1 MNGKVAFLLAG
12 FGLAGTS
19 VYADEPQAI
28 VPEKHLDLMYDHC
41 MDCHNAD
48 TRKGKVNLED
58 LPLEVNTLQHAE
70 LWQKVLDVMNS
81 GEMPPEN
88 KRQPEKEAKADFL
101 EDLAKTMVLARK
113 KLSDSGGRITMR
125 RLNRREYHKT
135 IESLTGV
142 SLTVDSLPADGGAGS
157 FDTVG
162 ASQFISSDQFEQY
175 LELGRTAVDEA
186 FARHAS
192 MDRKVLTFRVEPE
205 KTVNV
210 ESAKWMKRLEEAHQR
225 FLGWKAGV
233 DKAALAPEN
242 QQVLEQIRK
251 KYNVTDLTNSI
262 RLYQNA
268 DLLKGTPDAKK
279 FGFKDSNDAEFSF
292 RGGYDRTYAYQK
304 HYAELPL
311 SDRGTYLK
319 LGWGIQ
325 RIVISPP
332 ADKLAPGEYKLSI
345 RAGSVKGSDPNRHYI
360 QIGYPQRNN
369 DVPAGFA
376 GKPISGHQV
385 NGTTDNP
392 EIIETI
398 VKIGSGNPNE
408 FAIQERQPEDRDLYR
423 KQFYRIKKETGY
435 GYPPAVWIDWAE
447 LEGPIRDK
455 RTIDSS
461 ITRVEPEKTINP
473 ANEKII
479 KKAEAAQ
486 DRFKQWKKGV
496 DEAVKSPENQEIIA
510 EIRKKNRLIDHP
522 NRFYTFAEHF
532 KGVPD
537 PRDFGFIDCQKAA
550 SADPSR
556 SKNLALLKHYAS
568 LPHRDTGT
576 YLKLTHGTGRVIVA
590 PNKMPVG
597 DYIFRV
603 RLATVKG
610 TPATRKFI
618 EIGHPQ
624 RDIESRDWGLKG
636 KPISVHQVT
645 GTIETPQIL
654 EIPIEVRSDT
664 PREFAV
670 QEKQPNNA
678 NLKTLWD
685 EHNQLRA
692 ENGYGHPPAIWIDW
706 AEIEGPHDRNRPKIW
721 KQRREVE
728 HYANDKVRR
737 KYENYFKAGY
747 EAALAFQKD
756 GIPRPDVGVKDLDE
770 AKFRIRRYEM
780 EAPSQLRYLNDP
792 LTKSG
797 SLLGVFDRNGNLN
810 SEEFIEIST
819 DPLGAKKKSKPL
831 PLGQYRLRVR
841 LGSIEG
847 TSPDRHFAVLGCVS
861 SGMHRNLDGDK
872 FSLLET
878 FQVTGTTQDPQ
889 VFETTVE
896 LTLNGPR
903 KFSLREKSNLRADTL
918 RGKWEIY
925 KDGMAA
931 PPAIWIDWVEW
942 EGPLPTEK
950 AASGLVSI
958 LAENRYGSKNTE
970 EQRAREMFHDFCV
983 DAFRQVQPDPKFID
997 QLIGLFKIRKSA
1009 GEPFDVAIRTPLSV
1023 ILSSPGFLYLDEPN
1037 KGDSKRS
1044 LTEREL
1050 AVRLSYFLWS
1060 RPPDSELFALAE
1072 KSELSKPE
1080 ILRQQ
1085 VNRMI
1090 ADTRSDDFVS
1100 GFVHQWLHM
1109 ERLDFFQFDTKLHR
1123 EFDESVRSSA
1133 RKEIYESFALLMRD
1147 EQEGRLGKLL
1157 KSDYVMINGL
1167 LGTYYGIDGVTGD
1180 HFRKVSLP
1188 ADSPRGGLLGTAAV
1202 LAMGSDGI
1210 ESSPVERGA
1219 WVLRYLLND
1228 PPPPAPPNVPQLSR
1242 LADKTLTAR
1251 ERVLAHQ
1258 QEPQCASCHRKID
1271 PIGFGLENFTAAGK
1285 WRAEDK
1291 HGKKTYDIDPSGKFH
1306 KGPAFADYF
1315 EMRELIA
1322 EREDDFARGFT
1333 EHLIGYGLGRPFGFT
1348 DEDLATRII
1357 ASARKEEFSVVE
1369 FIHALVQSKAFSTK

>member
-12 FGLAGTS
+12 FGLASLS
-19 VYADEPQAI
+19 VYADEPQAV

-58 LPLEVNTLQHAE
+58 LPLEVSTLQHAE

-125 RLNRREYHKT
+125 RLNRREYHNT

-242 QQVLEQIRK
+242 QQALEQIRK

-332 ADKLAPGEYKLSI
+332 ADKLAPGEYKLRI
-345 RAGSVKGSDPNRHYI
+345 RAGAVKGSDPNRHYI

-447 LEGPIRDK
+447 LEGPIKDK

-479 KKAEAAQ
+479 KNAEAAQ

-496 DEAVKSPENQEIIA
+496 DEAAKSPENQAIIA

-522 NRFYTFAEHF
+522 NRFYIFAEHF
-532 KGVPD
+532 K
-537 PRDFGFIDCQKAA
+537 
-550 SADPSR
+550 
-556 SKNLALLKHYAS
+556 
-568 LPHRDTGT
+568 
-576 YLKLTHGTGRVIVA
+576 
-590 PNKMPVG
+590 
-597 DYIFRV
+597 
-603 RLATVKG
+603 
-610 TPATRKFI
+610 
-618 EIGHPQ
+618 
-624 RDIESRDWGLKG
+624 
-636 KPISVHQVT
+636 
-645 GTIETPQIL
+645 
-654 EIPIEVRSDT
+654 
-664 PREFAV
+664 
-670 QEKQPNNA
+670 
-678 NLKTLWD
+678 
-685 EHNQLRA
+685 
-692 ENGYGHPPAIWIDW
+692 
-706 AEIEGPHDRNRPKIW
+706 
-721 KQRREVE
+721 
-728 HYANDKVRR
+728 
-737 KYENYFKAGY
+737 
-747 EAALAFQKD
+747 
-756 GIPRPDVGVKDLDE
+756 
-770 AKFRIRRYEM
+770 
-780 EAPSQLRYLNDP
+780 
-792 LTKSG
+792 
-797 SLLGVFDRNGNLN
+797 
-810 SEEFIEIST
+810 
-819 DPLGAKKKSKPL
+819 
-831 PLGQYRLRVR
+831 
-841 LGSIEG
+841 
-847 TSPDRHFAVLGCVS
+847 
-861 SGMHRNLDGDK
+861 
-872 FSLLET
+872 
-878 FQVTGTTQDPQ
+878 
-889 VFETTVE
+889 
-896 LTLNGPR
+896 
-903 KFSLREKSNLRADTL
+903 
-918 RGKWEIY
+918 
-925 KDGMAA
+925 
-931 PPAIWIDWVEW
+931 
-942 EGPLPTEK
+942 
-950 AASGLVSI
+950 
-958 LAENRYGSKNTE
+958 
-970 EQRAREMFHDFCV
+970 
-983 DAFRQVQPDPKFID
+983 
-997 QLIGLFKIRKSA
+997 
-1009 GEPFDVAIRTPLSV
+1009 
-1023 ILSSPGFLYLDEPN
+1023 
-1037 KGDSKRS
+1037 
-1044 LTEREL
+1044 
-1050 AVRLSYFLWS
+1050 
-1060 RPPDSELFALAE
+1060 
-1072 KSELSKPE
+1072 
-1080 ILRQQ
+1080 
-1085 VNRMI
+1085 
-1090 ADTRSDDFVS
+1090 
-1100 GFVHQWLHM
+1100 
-1109 ERLDFFQFDTKLHR
+1109 
-1123 EFDESVRSSA
+1123 
-1133 RKEIYESFALLMRD
+1133 
-1147 EQEGRLGKLL
+1147 
-1157 KSDYVMINGL
+1157 
-1167 LGTYYGIDGVTGD
+1167 
-1180 HFRKVSLP
+1180 
-1188 ADSPRGGLLGTAAV
+1188 
-1202 LAMGSDGI
+1202 
-1210 ESSPVERGA
+1210 
-1219 WVLRYLLND
+1219 
-1228 PPPPAPPNVPQLSR
+1228 NVP
-1242 LADKTLTAR
+1242 
-1251 ERVLAHQ
+1251 
-1258 QEPQCASCHRKID
+1258 
-1271 PIGFGLENFTAAGK
+1271 
-1285 WRAEDK
+1285 
-1291 HGKKTYDIDPSGKFH
+1291 
-1306 KGPAFADYF
+1306 
-1315 EMRELIA
+1315 
-1322 EREDDFARGFT
+1322 
-1333 EHLIGYGLGRPFGFT
+1333 
-1348 DEDLATRII
+1348 
-1357 ASARKEEFSVVE
+1357 
-1369 FIHALVQSKAFSTK
+1369 